1 MGKWIAKGLVVVA
14 LLFTG
19 PSSVH
24 PSHPPVASPPPPTLA
39 SKIHTAT
46 VNLREQACLAY
57 NILFEAGNQ
66 PALGQIA
73 VAWVVLNRVKSTQW
87 PDTVC
92 SVIREPHQFAWLDNS
107 RHRRWFESL
116 TFPARYA
123 SGYIRAWVE
132 AGKVLRGA
140 IPDPTD
146 GATFYHTLAIHP
158 TWAYTME
165 ETVVIGQHV
174 FYRLKS
180 TS

>member
-1 MGKWIAKGLVVVA
+1 MLKWITKGLVVLA

-19 PSSVH
+19 PSSVQSPL
-24 PSHPPVASPPPPTLA
+24 PSVNLPTLPA
-39 SKIHTAT
+39 QIHTVS

-57 NILFEAGNQ
+57 DILFEAGNQ
-66 PALGQIA
+66 PRLGQIA
-73 VAWVVLNRVKSTQW
+73 VAWVVVNRVKNSRW

-92 SVIREPHQFAWLDNS
+92 SVIREPHQFTWLNNPK
-107 RHRRWFESL
+107 HRQWFNTL
-116 TFPARYA
+116 TFPERYA
-123 SGYIRAWVE
+123 AGYIEAWVE
-132 AGKVLRGA
+132 AGKVLRKLV
-140 IPDPTD
+140 PDPTG

-158 TWAYTME
+158 KWAYTME